1 MIEEHKILIT
11 GTMGA
16 GKTTAIAAV
25 SEVPPISTDVLNTDK
40 SVNKEKTTV
49 AFDYGIVTVSE
60 NERLRIYGTPGQQR
74 FSFMW
79 RVLSTGALGV
89 IILVDNTRPAPL
101 EDLSIYLDNFKM
113 LIEERSCVIC
123 ITKADPDDTDIINQF
138 SAFTAT
144 QGVVCPIVT
153 ADVRIKEDVL
163 MLLDLLLTQLYV

>member
-1 MIEEHKILIT
+1 MIEEYKILIT

-25 SEVPPISTDVLNTDK
+25 SEVPPISTDVLNSDK
-40 SVNKEKTTV
+40 SVDKEKTTV
-49 AFDYGIVTVSE
+49 AFDYGIVTISE

-89 IILVDNTRPAPL
+89 IILVDNTRPTPL
-101 EDLSIYLDNFKM
+101 EDLSIYLENFKT

-123 ITKADPDDTDIINQF
+123 ITKVDQNETETINKF
-138 SAFTAT
+138 SSFAASK
-144 QGVVCPIVT
+144 GVVCPIVT
-153 ADVRIKEDVL
+153 ADVRLKDDVL